1 MNVPIFSQIK
11 TLFTD
16 VRNVINN
23 LLFYIWMNRNGIL
36 PFVEAAAY
44 SEGDICVYK
53 FTPYMFKEAKSAGAW
68 DSTKVVAVRP
78 MMMQV
83 QDRAWLYSIG
93 EVFSPSEV
101 YYEGDYVFKKEYRN
115 YHAEAVYVL
124 YRCTATHIGDWDDND
139 FTITTITDELKRL
152 SPL

>member
-16 VRNVINN
+16 IKGVINS

-36 PFVEAAAY
+36 PFVEAASY

-53 FTPYMFKEAKSAGAW
+53 FNPYMFKEAKSAGAW
-68 DSTKVVAVRP
+68 DSTKVITVRP
-78 MMMQV
+78 MMMQM

-93 EVFSPSEV
+93 EVFSPSDV

-115 YHAEAVYVL
+115 QHAESVYVL
-124 YRCTATHIGDWDDND
+124 YRCTATHRGDWDDND

-152 SPL
+152 ST